1 MTTGLRVSWG
11 ERCGPRSSVAGQQG
25 PMPWGGGSGERGDEV
40 WSQGDIRGKCAE
52 MAQDPTACHPE
63 MT

>member
-1 MTTGLRVSWG
+1 M
-11 ERCGPRSSVAGQQG
+11 AGQQG

-40 WSQGDIRGKCAE
+40 WSPGDIRGKRDK
-52 MAQDPTACHPE
+52 MAQDPSACHPE